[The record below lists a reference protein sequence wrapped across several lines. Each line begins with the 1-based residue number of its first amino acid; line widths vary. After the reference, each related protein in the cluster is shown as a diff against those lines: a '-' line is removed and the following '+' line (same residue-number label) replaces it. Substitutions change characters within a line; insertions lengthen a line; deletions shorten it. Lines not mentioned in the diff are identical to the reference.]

1 MGSEQRNELEEM
13 KKDWDN
19 ASDEEKK
26 EMELEA
32 REALEK
38 EGLSDEKVNE
48 ALKKF
53 KENDMDGLMKMKREM
68 KCKGGKGE
76 GKGEG
81 KGDGKG
87 KGGKKLAKKP
97 KGPKKLVTL
106 SEGDQ

>member
-53 KENDMDGLMKMKREM
+53 KENDMDGLMKMKRES
-68 KCKGGKGE
+68 
-76 GKGEG
+76 EG

-87 KGGKKLAKKP
+87 KGGKKLATKSKKP
-97 KGPKKLVTL
+97 LKLVTL
-106 SEGDQ
+106 SENDQK